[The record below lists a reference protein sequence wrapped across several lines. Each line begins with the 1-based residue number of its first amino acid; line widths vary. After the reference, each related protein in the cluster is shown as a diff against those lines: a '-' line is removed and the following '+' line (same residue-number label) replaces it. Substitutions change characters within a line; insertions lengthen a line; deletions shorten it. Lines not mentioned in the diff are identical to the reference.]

1 MKKLWI
7 PIVAALVGLGL
18 GATLLS
24 LNPLSAHGDGNGGGM
39 GMMGPGMMGGMMGWG
54 PWRGWSQQGPGS
66 SGYPNWQNMHEECE
80 EMMDRYG
87 YPGDRQQ
94 QTGETLTQENAVSI
108 VQNYLKVTGNPNL
121 KIGRVEKQEDG
132 NYLVEI
138 MTKEGSLV
146 DKIVVDR
153 KTGWFVSVYSE
164 DLD

>member
-7 PIVAALVGLGL
+7 PIVAVLVGLGL

-24 LNPLSAHGDGNGGGM
+24 LKPLSAHGGGM

-54 PWRGWSQQGPGS
+54 SWRGGSQQGPGS

-87 YPGDRQQ
+87 YPRDRQQ
-94 QTGETLTQENAVSI
+94 QTGKTLTQEDAVSI
-108 VQNYLKVTGNPNL
+108 VQNYLTGTGNPNL

-132 NYLVEI
+132 SYLVEI

-146 DKIVVDR
+146 DKIVVDS
-153 KTGWFVSVYSE
+153 KTGRFTSLYWKN
-164 DLD
+164 LD